1 MATNEHHTLVM
12 GLPRTGKTTFLA
24 ALWDV
29 VDAENIDGSLVLE
42 NLEGDKEH
50 LNRIRGLWAN
60 CEEIPRTRVA
70 DERTVSMNLR
80 DRQSDLRVRVSF
92 PDMDGEAF
100 QRQWTDREWP
110 QSHSEIVGRSDSVLL
125 FIHPAKVKDGVLI
138 RDARPLIAA
147 VTQGQV
153 GGPGPV
159 AQAPPAAEAAVG
171 HIVPASPLFA
181 PTQVQV
187 VELLQFMRRS
197 RRGTNGVRL
206 GVIISAWDMVI
217 KQGSVTPDK
226 WIQDRMPLLHQY
238 LTAQDA
244 TPFRVY
250 GVSAQGGDLTK
261 DAARLRKM
269 HCASDR
275 IIVVEGKARS
285 SDITLPV
292 RWVMGATAE

>member
-1 MATNEHHTLVM
+1 M

-29 VDAENIDGSLVLE
+29 VDAANIAGSLVLE
-42 NLEGDKEH
+42 NLEGDQEH
-50 LNRIRGLWAN
+50 LNRIRDLWAN

-70 DERTVSMNLR
+70 DEKTVSMNLR
-80 DRQSDLRVRVSF
+80 DRQSDLRACVSF
-92 PDMDGEAF
+92 PDVDGEAF

-110 QSHSEIVGRSDSVLL
+110 QSHAEIVRRSDSALL
-125 FIHPAKVKDGVLI
+125 FIHPAKVKDGALI

-147 VTQGQV
+147 VTQGEV
-153 GGPGPV
+153 GGPAVV
-159 AQAPPAAEAAVG
+159 ASAPPAAEPAG
-171 HIVPASPLFA
+171 GQTVPASPLFA

-197 RRGTNGVRL
+197 RGSVNGFRL

-226 WIQDRMPLLHQY
+226 WLQDRMPLLNQY
-238 LTAQDA
+238 LTAHKET

-250 GVSAQGGDLTK
+250 GVSAQGGDITK
-261 DAARLRKM
+261 DAVRLRKM

-275 IIVVEGKARS
+275 IIVVEGKAKS